1 MKSTA
6 FKLCFQFQLAPLHY
20 GVTLSSLVDTLL
32 ASAGDPAAVKA
43 GIFKLFYRAT
53 SIASKLRADGIRAEM
68 ESFNVEYLI
77 EVFTMFGDADAD
89 GISALG
95 PGIAALVKGFQ
106 AGAVEMR
113 ALADAVFSY
122 LVWRCR
128 LTVSKPKLKALR
140 YRRLK
145 LRCDAPRS
153 NFAFKFN
160 LRHYNLVI
168 TDELARSAAK
178 DAGLDLGRA
187 VQVDSLKTRVESP
200 PGVCD
205 QRSKLKCDEEP
216 LSNDPFNFNVRRYTS
231 AGTT

>member
-1 MKSTA
+1 M
-6 FKLCFQFQLAPLHY
+6 
-20 GVTLSSLVDTLL
+20 TLSSVVDTLL
-32 ASAGDPAAVKA
+32 AGAGDPAAVKA

-53 SIASKLRADGIRAEM
+53 SIASKLRADGIPAEM

-113 ALADAVFSY
+113 AADAVFSY

-140 YRRLK
+140 YRRFETK
-145 LRCDAPRS
+145 M
-153 NFAFKFN
+153 
-160 LRHYNLVI
+160 
-168 TDELARSAAK
+168 
-178 DAGLDLGRA
+178 
-187 VQVDSLKTRVESP
+187 
-200 PGVCD
+200 
-205 QRSKLKCDEEP
+205 
-216 LSNDPFNFNVRRYTS
+216 
-231 AGTT
+231 